1 MEDNKVLFGEVNFR
15 NQRARFGIKQ
25 GDRDRHMYVIG
36 KTGMGKTEILKN
48 MVIQDIQAGRGV
60 AFIDPHG
67 DTAEDLPNFVPKERI
82 NDVVI
87 FDPSDLDFPI
97 AFNVMDQVDARY
109 RHLVASGLLGVFK
122 KVFGVEVFSA
132 RMEYILNNTILALLE
147 FPGATILGIN
157 RMLAEKQFREAV
169 VEKITDPLVKA
180 FWTQEFAKYT
190 DRLASE
196 ATASVQN
203 KVGQFTSSSLI
214 RNILGQVH
222 STLDVRKVMDEK
234 KILIMNLSRG
244 KIGEDVSRLLGAMM
258 ITKIQLAAMSRA
270 DIPEKERASF
280 YLYVDEFQHFATESF
295 ANILSEAR
303 KFALNL
309 VIAHQ
314 YIAQM
319 EEEVQKAVFGN
330 VGTIV
335 TFRVGAEDAEV
346 LEKEFAPEFT
356 ANDLVNLAKW
366 QIYLKLMI
374 DGVASNSFS
383 ANTLPPWPRPD
394 ISYAKEIIDLSRK
407 TYAHPKEEVE
417 KQIGEWS
424 AKIIEP
430 QIRKE
435 PQRPYGQFQQ
445 PFQPRERPRA
455 EIDASLR
462 RIPGMPLRDLPAK
475 PSAMSEAGKSN
486 QEIRQPLTSRYLKP
500 RLTQPLNDDYRKAV
514 TREEAQR
521 EVSTSVLG
529 RSLQEAIKSG
539 PVDFRGRK
547 ITPSSPVSSPAKK
560 PGVLEKAAVDLQD
573 LKKTLDNIVNK
584 KPSLKNDDES

>member
-1 MEDNKVLFGEVNFR
+1 MDNDNNNILFGEVNFR

-25 GDRDRHMYVIG
+25 VDRDRHMYVIG

-48 MVIQDIQAGRGV
+48 MVIQDIQAGHGV

-82 NDVVI
+82 KDVVI

-97 AFNVMDQVDARY
+97 AFNVMDQVDERY

-157 RMLAEKQFREAV
+157 RMMAEKQFREAV
-169 VEKITDPLVKA
+169 VEKVSDPLVKA

-214 RNILGQVH
+214 RNILGQLE
-222 STLDVRKVMDEK
+222 STLDIRKVMDEK

-244 KIGEDVSRLLGAMM
+244 KIGEDASRLLGAMM

-270 DIPEKERASF
+270 DIPEKDRALF

-303 KFALNL
+303 KFGLNL
-309 VIAHQ
+309 IIAHQ

-335 TFRVGAEDAEV
+335 SFRVGAEDAEV
-346 LEKEFAPEFT
+346 LEKEFAPEFI

-374 DGVASNSFS
+374 DGVASRAFS

-394 ISYAKEIIDLSRK
+394 ISYRDEIIKHSRE
-407 TYAHPKEEVE
+407 TYAHPKADVE

-424 AKIIEP
+424 AAIIESDAK
-430 QIRKE
+430 KE
-435 PQRPYGQFQQ
+435 MAKRFAAGPMQSMQQ
-445 PFQPRERPRA
+445 PYPYSQQGQRNSQTGTRY
-455 EIDASLR
+455 
-462 RIPGMPLRDLPAK
+462 
-475 PSAMSEAGKSN
+475 PSASTN
-486 QEIRQPLTSRYLKP
+486 QFRPSTPTPTPTPTPIPNKP
-500 RLTQPLNDDYRKAV
+500 I
-514 TREEAQR
+514 
-521 EVSTSVLG
+521 
-529 RSLQEAIKSG
+529 SLQEALKSG

-547 ITPSSPVSSPAKK
+547 VQPSQPSKNK
-560 PGVLEKAAVDLQD
+560 TQVDLGD
-573 LKKTLDNIVNK
+573 LKQTLNK
-584 KPSLKNDDES
+584 ILTKEEESSDK

>member
-1 MEDNKVLFGEVNFR
+1 MVDDKVLFGEVNFR
-15 NQRARFGIKQ
+15 NQRARFGIKE

-48 MVIQDIQAGRGV
+48 MVIQDIQAGRGL

-67 DTAEDLPNFVPKERI
+67 DTADDLPNFVPKDRI
-82 NDVVI
+82 KDVVI

-97 AFNVMDQVDARY
+97 AFNVMEQVDDRF

-122 KVFGVEVFSA
+122 KVFGIEVFSA

-157 RMLAEKQFREAV
+157 RMLAEKAFREAV
-169 VEKITDPLVKA
+169 VEKVTDPLVKA
-180 FWTQEFAKYT
+180 FWTQEFARYT

-214 RNILGQVH
+214 RNILGQVR

-270 DIPEKERASF
+270 DIPEKDRVPF

-330 VGTIV
+330 VGSIV
-335 TFRVGAEDAEV
+335 SFRVGAEDAEV
-346 LEKEFAPEFT
+346 LEKEFAPEFI

-374 DGVASNSFS
+374 DGVASRAFS
-383 ANTLPPWPRPD
+383 ANTLPPWPKPD
-394 ISYAKEIIDLSRK
+394 ASYAGEIIELSRK
-407 TYAHPKEEVE
+407 TYSHPKAEVE
-417 KQIGEWS
+417 KQINEWANKTIES
-424 AKIIEP
+424 QAKREYP
-430 QIRKE
+430 QK
-435 PQRPYGQFQQ
+435 PYSQFHRAQ
-445 PFQPRERPRA
+445 FQPRSSGFSSME
-455 EIDASLR
+455 ESLR
-462 RIPGMPLRDLPAK
+462 
-475 PSAMSEAGKSN
+475 
-486 QEIRQPLTSRYLKP
+486 
-500 RLTQPLNDDYRKAV
+500 V
-514 TREEAQR
+514 
-521 EVSTSVLG
+521 
-529 RSLQEAIKSG
+529 G
-539 PVDFRGRK
+539 PIDFRGRK
-547 ITPSSPVSSPAKK
+547 IESK
-560 PGVLEKAAVDLQD
+560 PIPRNKTVDLEG
-573 LKKTLDNIVNK
+573 LKQTLGEVLNK
-584 KPSLKNDDES
+584 KENG

>member
-1 MEDNKVLFGEVNFR
+1 MDNDKVLFGEINFR
-15 NQRARFGIKQ
+15 NQRSRFGIKQ

-67 DTAEDLPNFVPKERI
+67 DTADDLPNFVPKERI
-82 NDVVI
+82 KDVII

-97 AFNVMDQVDARY
+97 AFNVMDQVDDRF

-122 KVFGVEVFSA
+122 KVFGIEVFSA

-335 TFRVGAEDAEV
+335 TFRIGAEDAEI
-346 LEKEFAPEFT
+346 LEKEFAPDFT
-356 ANDLVNLAKW
+356 ENDLVNLAKW

-374 DGVASNSFS
+374 DGVASRAFS

-394 ISYAKEIIDLSRK
+394 ISYAEEILAFSRE

-424 AKIIEP
+424 AKLIQPE
-430 QIRKE
+430 IRKE
-435 PQRPYGQFQQ
+435 PPQRPYSQFQQ
-445 PFQPRERPRA
+445 PFQPREKVYG
-455 EIDASLR
+455 S
-462 RIPGMPLRDLPAK
+462 GV
-475 PSAMSEAGKSN
+475 
-486 QEIRQPLTSRYLKP
+486 YP
-500 RLTQPLNDDYRKAV
+500 RLPTQQKPA
-514 TREEAQR
+514 
-521 EVSTSVLG
+521 
-529 RSLQEAIKSG
+529 SLQEAIRSG

-547 ITPSSPVSSPAKK
+547 IMPPA
-560 PGVLEKAAVDLQD
+560 PVLEKKPTTSSEKATVDLQS
-573 LKKTLDNIVNK
+573 LRQTLGQIVNK
-584 KPSLKNDDES
+584 NTDLKDKDESQSK

>member
-1 MEDNKVLFGEVNFR
+1 MLVKLAYIIFQNSMNNDNTVLFGEVNFR

-25 GDRDRHMYVIG
+25 VDRDRHMYVIG

-67 DTAEDLPNFVPKERI
+67 DTAQDLPNFVPKERLK
-82 NDVVI
+82 DVVI

-97 AFNVMDQVDARY
+97 AFNVMEQVDARY

-147 FPGATILGIN
+147 FPSATILGIN
-157 RMLAEKQFREAV
+157 RMLADKPFREAV
-169 VEKITDPLVKA
+169 VEKISDPLVKS

-214 RNILGQVH
+214 RNILGQLK
-222 STLDVRKVMDEK
+222 STFDVRKVMDEK

-244 KIGEDVSRLLGAMM
+244 RIGEDVSRLLGAMM

-270 DIPEKERASF
+270 DIPEKDRAPF

-303 KFALNL
+303 KFGLNL

-335 TFRVGAEDAEV
+335 SFRVGAEDAEV

-374 DGVASNSFS
+374 DGVASSAFS

-394 ISYAKEIIDLSRK
+394 ISYQDEIIKYSRE
-407 TYAHPKEEVE
+407 TYARPKAEVE

-424 AKIIEP
+424 AAIIESEAK
-430 QIRKE
+430 KE
-435 PQRPYGQFQQ
+435 MAKRFAAGPMQPMQQ
-445 PFQPRERPRA
+445 PYPYSQQSQRNTQGPRYP
-455 EIDASLR
+455 
-462 RIPGMPLRDLPAK
+462 
-475 PSAMSEAGKSN
+475 
-486 QEIRQPLTSRYLKP
+486 
-500 RLTQPLNDDYRKAV
+500 
-514 TREEAQR
+514 
-521 EVSTSVLG
+521 STSQFRPSISAPTKPV
-529 RSLQEAIKSG
+529 SLQEALRSG
-539 PVDFRGRK
+539 PVDFKGRK
-547 ITPSSPVSSPAKK
+547 IMPSQSGKSKTP
-560 PGVLEKAAVDLQD
+560 VDLGD
-573 LKKTLDNIVNK
+573 LKQTLNQILNK
-584 KPSLKNDDES
+584 EGEENEKKES

>member
-1 MEDNKVLFGEVNFR
+1 MDDKVLFGEVNFR

-67 DTAEDLPNFVPKERI
+67 DTAEDLPNFIPRERLKDTI
-82 NDVVI
+82 I

-97 AFNVMDQVDARY
+97 AFNVMEQVDTRF

-157 RMLAEKQFREAV
+157 RMLAEKQYREAV
-169 VEKITDPLVKA
+169 VEKISDPLVKA

-214 RNILGQVH
+214 RNILGQEK
-222 STLDVRKVMDEK
+222 SKLDVRKIMDEK

-270 DIPEKERASF
+270 DILEKERTPF
-280 YLYVDEFQHFATESF
+280 YLYVDEFQHFATDSF

-309 VIAHQ
+309 TIAHQ
-314 YIAQM
+314 YITQM
-319 EEEVQKAVFGN
+319 EETVRDAVFGN

-335 TFRVGAEDAEV
+335 SFRVGAEDAEV
-346 LEKEFAPEFT
+346 LEKEFAPVFT

-374 DGVASNSFS
+374 DGVASSAFS
-383 ANTLPPWPRPD
+383 ANTLPPWPGPE
-394 ISYAKEIIDLSRK
+394 ISYKDEIIKYSRE
-407 TYAHPKEEVE
+407 TYARPREEVE
-417 KQIGEWS
+417 KKINEWS
-424 AKIIEP
+424 AAIIESTA
-430 QIRKE
+430 RKRTYE
-435 PQRPYGQFQQ
+435 SSQPSYSPNFQFQSRPNTQ
-445 PFQPRERPRA
+445 RTERFNSERFLETARQKASGNAGSEKAKAGDKTISYFPKLKT
-455 EIDASLR
+455 EIDSSVEVGQPEDCQKSQEVWLNARTISALGKLK
-462 RIPGMPLRDLPAK
+462 PG
-475 PSAMSEAGKSN
+475 
-486 QEIRQPLTSRYLKP
+486 IRQSLISR
-500 RLTQPLNDDYRKAV
+500 N
-514 TREEAQR
+514 
-521 EVSTSVLG
+521 
-529 RSLQEAIKSG
+529 
-539 PVDFRGRK
+539 
-547 ITPSSPVSSPAKK
+547 
-560 PGVLEKAAVDLQD
+560 
-573 LKKTLDNIVNK
+573 
-584 KPSLKNDDES
+584 